1 MTAGELSGKPD
12 EMPRTTCHGLSYVW
26 RGREGTGG
34 DGTGGDG
41 RGRDG
46 RGCQYAK
53 SLNVTENSTSSKG
66 RKRLPPQKTKCR
78 LYLSLLICELL
89 FKKSSSA
96 LTLCEARI
104 VSGFV

>member
-26 RGREGTGG
+26 RGRE
-34 DGTGGDG
+34 GTGGDG

-78 LYLSLLICELL
+78 LYLSLLICKLL

>member
-1 MTAGELSGKPD
+1 MKCQELLAMD
-12 EMPRTTCHGLSYVW
+12 CHMS
-26 RGREGTGG
+26 E
-34 DGTGGDG
+34 GDG

>member
-1 MTAGELSGKPD
+1 MKCQELLAMD
-12 EMPRTTCHGLSYVW
+12 CHMS
-26 RGREGTGG
+26 
-34 DGTGGDG
+34 GGDG
-41 RGRDG
+41 RGQDG

-66 RKRLPPQKTKCR
+66 RKRLSPQKTKCR

>member
-26 RGREGTGG
+26 RGREGTG
-34 DGTGGDG
+34 
-41 RGRDG
+41 REG

>member
-1 MTAGELSGKPD
+1 MKCQELLAMD
-12 EMPRTTCHGLSYVW
+12 CHMS
-26 RGREGTGG
+26 GG
-34 DGTGGDG
+34 DGTGGDVNTPS
-41 RGRDG
+41 R
-46 RGCQYAK
+46 
-53 SLNVTENSTSSKG
+53 LML
-66 RKRLPPQKTKCR
+66 RKTAPAQRAGIVFLLKKTKCR

>member
-26 RGREGTGG
+26 RGRE
-34 DGTGGDG
+34 GTGGDG

>member
-34 DGTGGDG
+34 DG
-41 RGRDG
+41 RGREG
-46 RGCQYAK
+46 TGQYAK

>member
-1 MTAGELSGKPD
+1 MKCQELLAMDCHMSGGD
-12 EMPRTTCHGLSYVW
+12 G

-34 DGTGGDG
+34 
-41 RGRDG
+41 DG

>member
-34 DGTGGDG
+34 DG

-53 SLNVTENSTSSKG
+53 SLYVTENSTSSKG

>member
-12 EMPRTTCHGLSYVW
+12 EMPRTTCHGVSYVW
-26 RGREGTGG
+26 RGGG
-34 DGTGGDG
+34 EG
-41 RGRDG
+41 RGGPGGARDG

-96 LTLCEARI
+96 LTLCEART

>member
-1 MTAGELSGKPD
+1 MKCQELLAMD
-12 EMPRTTCHGLSYVW
+12 CHMS
-26 RGREGTGG
+26 
-34 DGTGGDG
+34 GGDG
-41 RGRDG
+41 RGREGRDG
-46 RGCQYAK
+46 RGCQYPK

-96 LTLCEARI
+96 LTLCEART